1 MKWMNAA
8 AAASSYPTDGR
19 GGVTATA
26 GSSLFLKND
35 PRKACIL
42 VGMIVNPGTA
52 DGTVTI
58 TGHDG
63 SATPLAAINVATIAD
78 NVPSFWVNLHN
89 VQTLGLK
96 VVCAGAACNAIVF
109 FETGQTTSY

>member
-8 AAASSYPTDGR
+8 AAANSYPTDGR
-19 GGVTATA
+19 GGVTTTA
-26 GSSLFLKND
+26 ASSLFLKD
-35 PRKACIL
+35 SPRKACVL

-78 NVPSFWVNLHN
+78 NVPSFYVDLQNI
-89 VQTLGLK
+89 QTLGLK
-96 VVCAGAACNAIVF
+96 VVCAGAGCNAIVF
-109 FETGQTTSY
+109 FDTGQTTSY